1 MKFTLLFLLL
11 FSSCNRIQRKSNF
24 SGTYYYTYK
33 DPSGTYLLK
42 RDLVETRSKI
52 QLRQQLLSGS
62 NQGKPLE
69 KSITISQVGALK
81 TQKGKQLSIRP
92 YVSQFSIWF
101 EKKKYFS
108 QFKLNKKEK
117 RIDLI
122 LRSPE
127 PRWNKTEKISV
138 ESGKIFCWFSQ
149 IPECLRRAGLLDPNK
164 KRMVNFTVVWES
176 YPFYTEQYQNVP
188 SEVFSR
194 AVVYFDG
201 YFEGNLKYNVRIGDQ
216 TLIYHLTEDNEFEKL
231 FWISQGISMTKN
243 RG

>member
-1 MKFTLLFLLL
+1 MKILLL
-11 FSSCNRIQRKSNF
+11 LLLIFSCNRIQRKSNF
-24 SGTYYYTYK
+24 SGTTFYTYK

-42 RDLVETRSKI
+42 RDLIETKNKI
-52 QLRQQLLSGS
+52 QLRQKLLGQTSDK
-62 NQGKPLE
+62 KPLE
-69 KSITISQVGALK
+69 KSITISQVGVIK
-81 TQKGKQLSIRP
+81 TKKGKTLSIRP
-92 YVSQFSIWF
+92 FISQFSIWF

-117 RIDLI
+117 KLDLI

-127 PRWNKTEKISV
+127 AKWNRTESLSV

-149 IPECLRRAGLLDPNK
+149 IPECLRRANLLVRERRK
-164 KRMVNFTVVWES
+164 KINFIVIWES
-176 YPFYTEQYQNVP
+176 FPYYTEQYQNVP

-201 YFEGNLKYNVRIGDQ
+201 YFERNLKFNVRIGDQ
-216 TLIYHLTEDNEFEKL
+216 TLIYHFSEDNEFEKL
-231 FWISQGISMTKN
+231 FWISQGISMTKD